1 MEIDMTFEQVNGIY
15 IELRDKYESKLRACG
30 VKCESEIYFEN
41 ETLDKVENLDD
52 ACYFSLDVNV
62 FTESI
67 DKDNG
72 LCFCASVPIKNARVE
87 DDDILDEQK
96 AFEESIVAFA
106 DKLAASNDADEVI
119 NAESEAIDRKLEEM
133 MSDLEHKIKRN
144 SLISLIAVGVCAVA
158 AIVAIAF
165 NIFL

>member
-1 MEIDMTFEQVNGIY
+1 MASLPASIY
-15 IELRDKYESKLRACG
+15 
-30 VKCESEIYFEN
+30 
-41 ETLDKVENLDD
+41 
-52 ACYFSLDVNV
+52 
-62 FTESI
+62 
-67 DKDNG
+67 NG

-119 NAESEAIDRKLEEM
+119 TAESEAIDRKLEEM

-158 AIVAIAF
+158 TIVAIAF